1 MKKILDLYW
10 TFAKMGAVC
19 FGGGYAMLPLLERE
33 VVKKKKWATQDE
45 ILDYY
50 ALGQCTPG
58 VIAVNVST
66 FVGHKQGGA
75 LGAFAATI
83 GMVTIPSILILTIA
97 NLLTSYS
104 ENIYVQRAFSG
115 IQVCVCVLVLN
126 AVSMLWKKAV
136 KNRLGIVIF
145 TAVLLLSLF
154 TDISSS
160 FFVLAAG
167 LIGLIAGKVCDLR
180 GNGKK

>member
-1 MKKILDLYW
+1 
-10 TFAKMGAVC
+10 MGAVC

-33 VVKKKKWATQDE
+33 IVQKKGWATQEE

-66 FVGHKQGGA
+66 FVGHKQGGVA
-75 LGAFAATI
+75 GAFAATA
-83 GMVTIPSILILTIA
+83 GMVFIPSIIILVIA
-97 NLLTSYS
+97 NLLTNFA
-104 ENIYVQRAFSG
+104 ENVYVQRAFSG

-126 AVSMLWKKAV
+126 AVAMLWKKSV
-136 KNRLGIVIF
+136 KNKLGVFIF
-145 TAVLLLSLF
+145 AAVLILSLF

-160 FFVLAAG
+160 FFVLTAG
-167 LIGLIAGKVCDLR
+167 LVGLIAGKISEIKGD
-180 GNGKK
+180 KK